1 MKKVLL
7 VLGIILACNFGY
19 SQQKVG
25 DVTMPR
31 TANLSGE
38 DLTLNGAGMR
48 EKMWFDLYVGGLYL
62 KAKTKNADEIINAD
76 EPMAIKLHI
85 VSKLVSQ
92 EKMVGA
98 VNDGFESPSHGKVT
112 AAEQAQFTA
121 CFKDEIKSGNIF
133 DIVYANGKVTVY
145 KDGNEKGSVPG
156 LEFKKALFAIWLGKK
171 PADKDLKS
179 GMLGN

>member
-7 VLGIILACNFGY
+7 VLCLIVASNFGY
-19 SQQKVG
+19 AQQTIG
-25 DVTMPR
+25 DVTMPGSA
-31 TANLSGE
+31 TFSGE
-38 DLTLNGAGMR
+38 ELVLNGAGLR
-48 EKMWFDLYVGGLYL
+48 EKMWFDLYVGGLYV
-62 KAKTKNADEIINAD
+62 KSKSKNADAIINAD
-76 EPMAIKLHI
+76 EPMAMKLHI
-85 VSKLVSQ
+85 ISKLVSQ

-98 VNDGFESPSHGKVT
+98 VNDGFESSSHGTAT

-145 KDGNEKGSVPG
+145 KDGAEKGSVAG